1 MINNRISCEVTIE
14 GQIFQC
20 PARITAGTLN
30 GEPVY
35 GGIIEWGNKPVEDI
49 VTRVDNKMKENLG
62 DYMNGL
68 LPACAPNE
76 LGFCYRKGITII
88 EVKEE
93 GVCFKLAKAG
103 EGGALL
109 FSFKRETAAGQ
120 QNSLLGEI
128 INAAADF
135 FGLQKLFF
143 YGQSGKRYLLPQI
156 KPEEINIDNVPELLK
171 NSSFF
176 VYTHFDFSG
185 ESIFIKSVRTL
196 FGLTETDIF
205 IGKGQEGIACVLT
218 IPTVENSILKSENLY
233 MVMVT
238 GKNLKFGLKGE
249 FTFSFLSAMT
259 FKTDC
264 MVSADGFEFEAIAV
278 VKAPVPLFGPFK
290 LGDTCL
296 MIKTGRGLTFG
307 MYVDLCIGKLKIFG
321 AIMLENQG
329 SVIQLDLLSAAFT
342 DISIL
347 DLVDNLLMVNTT
359 DKKDIRDKIDFIKI
373 LGLHFQEM
381 ELFDRNMIQQKD
393 ITGIVNHF
401 NTQAKS
407 KEFQLDASRVRL
419 TSLQG
424 GIELTDLKRMRH
436 YYINSSGTIQLQAQF
451 YYASTDT
458 ELGDYTIKKGIFI
471 CGILDLFGKKF
482 EVLFSFNE
490 SEGLLAYA
498 KIPEID
504 LKFLKIGPSSFN
516 DKNPKQL
523 PLEEHSILKQFIN
536 YEQDG
541 MVFFLSAR
549 KNNISF
555 YFDGGIDIVG
565 LLQVDARIVFCNGS
579 VSVDLQTEWLDIL
592 EIRLQLKV
600 DYQKFTK
607 GEFEFYLSIDTSKL
621 KEKLTAVTQRIDTAI
636 GKLREKIDNAN
647 REIDQAQAHVNEL
660 YRQIE
665 DLDRKI
671 ANCCDAINH
680 ASLWKKAFVAI
691 AKGIEIGAYEVA
703 KAGVYAAI
711 GVATAAL
718 EVARGALKL
727 GGEVSEGVMQAVK
740 GVIQGAMAIFY
751 LNKIELRVDADSNKK
766 CFQASISFTA
776 LGKTYN
782 YDTEIG
788 MDALEKSPDNA
799 LSDSINKELEPD
811 LKNLESTASRSNW
824 KKYRHESYTIEQNC
838 SRLEEANSQMAAS
851 VHLLQYMQN
860 AYIDEYHVVDGS
872 FDEMNVSLRGAL
884 ADAENI
890 MAAGTCV
897 GDVEK
902 LSCAMD
908 GLRDSVRDREEK
920 GVYRDEELNQIKD
933 VLSDYDQARILYDK
947 VSDSM
952 RAMQEQQELMKQHC
966 NSIKTKGSEGDVVV
980 EQTNMDAD
988 RLMNKIEEQMYK
1000 DFPVD
1005 RSGANFINLSREPL
1019 IRQCFEEAEKRRGAV
1034 PSDQILRMRDSSRK
1048 GNYKIRLQKMVE
1060 NQ

>member
-1 MINNRISCEVTIE
+1 MINNNISCKVTIE

-49 VTRVDNKMKENLG
+49 VARVDNKMKENLG

-103 EGGALL
+103 EEGALL
-109 FSFKRETAAGQ
+109 FSFKRETVAGQ
-120 QNSLLGEI
+120 QNSLLRET

-143 YGQSGKRYLLPQI
+143 YGQSGKQYLLPQI

-185 ESIFIKSVRTL
+185 DSIFIKSVRTL
-196 FGLTETDIF
+196 FGLKETDIF

-436 YYINSSGTIQLQAQF
+436 YYINSSGAIQLQAQF

-536 YEQDG
+536 YEQEG

-579 VSVDLQTEWLDIL
+579 VSVDLQMEQWFLQ
-592 EIRLQLKV
+592 IRLQLKV
-600 DYQKFTK
+600 DYQKFTY
-607 GEFEFYLSIDTSKL
+607 GEFEFYLSVDTSKL
-621 KEKLTAVTQRIDTAI
+621 KEKLTAVTQRIDSAI

-647 REIDQAQAHVNEL
+647 REIDRAQAHVNEL
-660 YRQIE
+660 YRQI
-665 DLDRKI
+665 DNLNQKI
-671 ANCCDAINH
+671 QNCRRAIDK
-680 ASLWKKAFVAI
+680 ASWWNKAFVAI

-703 KAGVYAAI
+703 MAGVYAAI

-718 EVARGALKL
+718 EVARGVLKL
-727 GGEVSEGVMQAVK
+727 GGVVGKGVMQAVK

-751 LNKIELRVDADSNKK
+751 LNKIELRVGAKK
-766 CFQASISFTA
+766 EKIGFQASISFTA

-782 YDTEIG
+782 FNTEIG
-788 MDALEKSPDNA
+788 MDALEKSSDNA
-799 LSDSINKELEPD
+799 LADSINKELEPD
-811 LKNLESTASRSNW
+811 LKNLESTASRSTW
-824 KKYRHESYTIEQNC
+824 KKYKHESYTIEQNC
-838 SRLEEANSQMAAS
+838 SRLEEANSQIAAS

-860 AYIDEYHVVDGS
+860 AYIDEYHVADGS

-908 GLRDSVRDREEK
+908 DLRDSVKSGEK
-920 GVYRDEELNQIKD
+920 NGTYRNEELSQIKD
-933 VLSDYDQARILYDK
+933 VLSDYAQASILYEK
-947 VSDSM
+947 VSDSI
-952 RAMQEQQELMKQHC
+952 RAMQEQQELMEQHC

-980 EQTNMDAD
+980 EQRDMNEG
-988 RLMNKIEEQMYK
+988 RLMNKVEMQMYK
-1000 DFPVD
+1000 DFPVE
-1005 RSGANFINLSREPL
+1005 RSRTNFINLSREPL
-1019 IRQCFEEAEKRRGAV
+1019 IRQCFEDAEKRRGDV
-1034 PSDQILRMRDSSRK
+1034 PSEQILRMRNRSRK
-1048 GNYKIRLQKMVE
+1048 GNYKIRLQKMVD

>member
-103 EGGALL
+103 EEGALL
-109 FSFKRETAAGQ
+109 FSFKRETDAGQ

-156 KPEEINIDNVPELLK
+156 KPEEVNIDNVPELLK

-185 ESIFIKSVRTL
+185 DSIFIKSVRTL
-196 FGLTETDIF
+196 FGLKETDIF
-205 IGKGQEGIACVLT
+205 IGKGQEGITCVLT
-218 IPTVENSILKSENLY
+218 IPNVKNSILESKNLY

-278 VKAPVPLFGPFK
+278 AEAPVPLIGPFK

-307 MYVDLCIGKLKIFG
+307 MYVDLCIGNLKIFG

-329 SVIQLDLLSAAFT
+329 SFIQLDLLSAAFT
-342 DISIL
+342 DISIW
-347 DLVDNLLMVNTT
+347 DLVANLLML
-359 DKKDIRDKIDFIKI
+359 DKEDIPELQDIDFIKI
-373 LGLHFQEM
+373 LGLSFQETG
-381 ELFDRNMIQQKD
+381 LFDQNMIQQKD
-393 ITGIVNHF
+393 ITGIVNCF
-401 NTQAKS
+401 NARPYGK
-407 KEFQLDASRVRL
+407 KFQLDDSQVRL
-419 TSLQG
+419 TSWQG

-436 YYINSSGTIQLQAQF
+436 YYINSSGDIQLQAQF
-451 YYASTDT
+451 YYAEIDT
-458 ELGDYTIKKGIFI
+458 KLGDYTIKKGIFI
-471 CGILDLFGKKF
+471 CAVIELFKKKF

-498 KIPEID
+498 KIPEIN
-504 LKFLKIGPSSFN
+504 LKFLKIGPSSFK
-516 DKNPKQL
+516 DENPKQL
-523 PLEEHSILKQFIN
+523 PLAKDSILAQFIN
-536 YEQDG
+536 HEQDG
-541 MVFFLSAR
+541 LVFFLSAE
-549 KNNISF
+549 KSNVSF
-555 YFDGGIDIVG
+555 YFDGKIEI
-565 LLQVDARIVFCNGS
+565 LKLFSVDARIVFCAGL

-600 DYQKFTK
+600 DYKRFTK
-607 GEFEFYLSIDTSKL
+607 GKFKFYLSIDTSKL
-621 KEKLTAVTQRIDTAI
+621 KEKLTAVTQRIDSAI

-703 KAGVYAAI
+703 KVGVYAAI

-718 EVARGALKL
+718 EVAKGVLKL
-727 GGEVSEGVMQAVK
+727 GGLVSEGVMQAVK

-860 AYIDEYHVVDGS
+860 AYIDEYHVADGS

-1034 PSDQILRMRDSSRK
+1034 PSDQILRMRDRSRK
-1048 GNYKIRLQKMVE
+1048 GNYKIRLQKMVD